1 MTTMAAVATEEW
13 SAAEGRQQ
21 QPAVA
26 DVAAAVA
33 AAAGPDQLTGSES
46 AARGAP
52 LGRTGC
58 WAQPGQ
64 LVAASVAAS
73 VASVG
78 AAEASGASV
87 VGAEVAEQEPPHP
100 EGALLGSSKRS
111 CSRRSSRG
119 RFPGSRRRPVPRSSS
134 WTPCRRMR
142 PGSASC
148 SQPGSCLRARCC
160 CCCWRSRETGFVLV
174 ASALVVGSCSGVSWA
189 GFGLQV
195 RMRMRLAHCWQ
206 WSSKRQTLLGHS
218 CMAVSRWS
226 GEREVRHYIILS
238 VRGTACFHKLFL
250 NVNRI
255 SGQPYTTSA
264 PFSNLHPLPLCPQS
278 FSVLFIRK
286 FWAFNDPLLQ

>member
-1 MTTMAAVATEEW
+1 MYKVENLPYWTYIQHTINFTVRQNTRVYPFFTESKSDHNAKKTSANLLQERCKSESKSMRRRSRPAMTTMAAVATEEW

-100 EGALLGSSKRS
+100 EGALLRCAKV
-111 CSRRSSRG
+111 
-119 RFPGSRRRPVPRSSS
+119 F
-134 WTPCRRMR
+134 
-142 PGSASC
+142 
-148 SQPGSCLRARCC
+148 RADISMNRCIL
-160 CCCWRSRETGFVLV
+160 SY
-174 ASALVVGSCSGVSWA
+174 A
-189 GFGLQV
+189 
-195 RMRMRLAHCWQ
+195 
-206 WSSKRQTLLGHS
+206 HS
-218 CMAVSRWS
+218 CTAFDKM
-226 GEREVRHYIILS
+226 
-238 VRGTACFHKLFL
+238 TAC
-250 NVNRI
+250 
-255 SGQPYTTSA
+255 
-264 PFSNLHPLPLCPQS
+264 
-278 FSVLFIRK
+278 
-286 FWAFNDPLLQ
+286 